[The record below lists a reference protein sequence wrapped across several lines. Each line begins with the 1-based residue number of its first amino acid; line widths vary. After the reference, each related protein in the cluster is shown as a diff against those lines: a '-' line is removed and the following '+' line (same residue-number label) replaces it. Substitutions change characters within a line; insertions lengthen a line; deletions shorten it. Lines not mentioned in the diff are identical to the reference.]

1 MLISNFSKYLFWS
14 YNNDADLPDSIII
27 KQVTAYGEI
36 DDLKKLS
43 KLYEKEIILNVLS
56 TLHNKNTKRINFM
69 KKVIL

>member
-1 MLISNFSKYLFWS
+1 MLISNFSKYIFWS
-14 YNNDADLPDSIII
+14 YNSDADLPDNIII
-27 KQVTAYGEI
+27 KQVATYGEI

-56 TLHNKNTKRINFM
+56 SLQKKNTKRINFM